1 MEAAALGEL
10 AVKKPDLVNQD
21 LGQIIDFWANHGGR
35 IRVKT
40 DHQATPLVFAPC
52 FAGFVFAAPDLCAI
66 AFVADGSDLTP
77 LLDMGDGSATSRPGA
92 TRSRR
97 CLRGVRRLRLF
108 SGSRSGRRGKV
119 ASPKRSSTRPSCCS
133 TLVWAS
139 SRLWAKL
146 PLRGFWACCAASN
159 TRMPRSKTGEVPSSN
174 SAISALWLL
183 PVNSERRRS
192 WAAMTG

>member
-77 LLDMGDGSATSRPGA
+77 LLDMGVGA
-92 TRSRR
+92 TPSRR
-97 CLRGVRRLRLF
+97 SLRGVRRLRLF
-108 SGSRSGRRGKV
+108 TVSRSARRGKV
-119 ASPKRSSTRPSCCS
+119 ASSKRSSTRPSCCS

-146 PLRGFWACCAASN
+146 PLMEF
-159 TRMPRSKTGEVPSSN
+159 
-174 SAISALWLL
+174 
-183 PVNSERRRS
+183 
-192 WAAMTG
+192 